1 MCVCV
6 SILIL
11 CILNIIV
18 EKTNNVTLNNI
29 MCIRQAFVNNFHK
42 TYTYMPNGISILH
55 LHTSVNCNK
64 TNFKLYV
71 YNCIVCTR
79 RCIFVS

>member
-1 MCVCV
+1 MCTCVCV
-6 SILIL
+6 CMSISILIL

-29 MCIRQAFVNNFHK
+29 MCIRQAFVNNFHEM
-42 TYTYMPNGISILH
+42 YTYMPYEISILH

-64 TNFKLYV
+64 TNFKLY
-71 YNCIVCTR
+71 YIACI
-79 RCIFVS
+79 